1 MAGLVF
7 HGHISCC
14 RKHVA
19 TCFQQ
24 TLCGSFGNEDLLF
37 FWRVYCAKQS
47 CSRGYFVNIGIFG
60 NTESL
65 PLATQSLQTSLMTSP
80 TDCGM
85 LEGAYPSFNLPE
97 IVLDGT
103 RQFAL
108 GICAGLCG
116 MYPAF
121 EKIYVSQSRACSR
134 RCRGTSCTKPGRC
147 AVASPLHN
155 ARCT

>member
-1 MAGLVF
+1 
-7 HGHISCC
+7 
-14 RKHVA
+14 
-19 TCFQQ
+19 
-24 TLCGSFGNEDLLF
+24 
-37 FWRVYCAKQS
+37 
-47 CSRGYFVNIGIFG
+47 
-60 NTESL
+60 
-65 PLATQSLQTSLMTSP
+65 MTSP

-85 LEGAYPSFNLPE
+85 LEGAYSGFNLPE

-134 RCRGTSCTKPGRC
+134 RCRGTSCTKSGSLRSSKSFAQFSLHVRISHESGDSCKKHSLPYGP
-147 AVASPLHN
+147 AYWALGLLLHGSGGLWVAAEAFGELLLMCRLWSCQGKFLTCPKTGDNSGVAL
-155 ARCT
+155 